1 MSSVSGSSFP
11 LTGSLGLSIV
21 SIDGGS
27 GNASANAA
35 TIAASANPSTGS
47 TPLSVLAS
55 TQSTTTSS
63 PTIAALT
70 TGQLTNGQHKII
82 QAIGQSQDD
91 QDSIPWN
98 ANGTEPSQITALKS
112 LGWIKLVKPVQG
124 PKGVAAGV
132 YSLTPVGQ
140 AIFKRTVGGSIG
152 VPPASSDGSTPSL
165 SSVTAS
171 LSSGVSAIA
180 GLLSQVGVNVSV

>member
-21 SIDGGS
+21 SIAGGS

-47 TPLSVLAS
+47 TPFSILAS
-55 TQSTTTSS
+55 NQSTTTSS

-82 QAIGQSQDD
+82 QAIGQSQND
-91 QDSIPWN
+91 QDQIPWN
-98 ANGTEPSQITALKS
+98 ANGTEPSQITSLKS
-112 LGWIKLVKPVQG
+112 LGWIKLVKPIQG

-152 VPPASSDGSTPSL
+152 VPPASSDGSTPDL
-165 SSVTAS
+165 ASVTSS
-171 LSSGVSAIA
+171 LSSGISAVA